1 VDQPETTWENQRWTE
16 YFGYYKAIPELRIAI
31 DALVTWTVGKGFKAD
46 PDIKFILDGI
56 KGWGKDTFNS
66 ILENLIRTYQIG
78 GDAFAERIRDKD
90 GNLINLKPLDPGS
103 IIIVV
108 DRKGIVK
115 RYEQKSKVKGVP
127 RKKFQ
132 PEDIFHLPRNRVA
145 DEIHGVSLI
154 EPLTTII
161 LMRNEAMED
170 FKTVMH
176 RNVSPVRIWN
186 LDTDDTSRIN
196 TFIAK
201 VESMAKDKENI
212 FIPKGSVELN
222 QASVAPNATLNPLPW
237 IDTLNQYFFQA
248 VGVPDIIIGS
258 GKFQTEASAKIAY
271 LAFQQR
277 VEEEQLFIEEEIG
290 YQLGIEIQLEFPAS
304 LENELLSDKAKDVT
318 EGAAQPNETT
328 ADISGRT

>member
-1 VDQPETTWENQRWTE
+1 
-16 YFGYYKAIPELRIAI
+16 
-31 DALVTWTVGKGFKAD
+31 
-46 PDIKFILDGI
+46 
-56 KGWGKDTFNS
+56 
-66 ILENLIRTYQIG
+66 
-78 GDAFAERIRDKD
+78 
-90 GNLINLKPLDPGS
+90 
-103 IIIVV
+103 
-108 DRKGIVK
+108 
-115 RYEQKSKVKGVP
+115 
-127 RKKFQ
+127 
-132 PEDIFHLPRNRVA
+132 VA